1 MITRKHSRNFVKFM
15 IAASIYLVA
24 TVTAMAAEDEFGAW
38 TIVSASDAFESDSGP
53 SRWLYTVDAQ
63 ARYFDLGSGANQY
76 LLRPGIGYSI
86 SDNMTVWA
94 GYARLRARSKSGN
107 VVDENRFWQQLA
119 WTAGH
124 WAGGKVTMRTRI
136 EQRSVSAGDDVRL
149 VLRFQTKY
157 VRKLGGNGETSL
169 IIGLEPFVDLNDTD
183 WGGDSG
189 FGQNR
194 TYVGFGRRLSENLS
208 MEAGYMNQFIWIDG
222 GEDRVNHLAT
232 LHFKID
238 F

>member
-1 MITRKHSRNFVKFM
+1 MITNMYKCKLTKLVLV
-15 IAASIYLVA
+15 ASICLGITA
-24 TVTAMAAEDEFGAW
+24 TAIAAEDDIGVW
-38 TIVSASDAFESDSGP
+38 TIISASDAFASDTGP

-63 ARYFDLGSGANQY
+63 ARYFDVGSGANQY

-86 SDNMTVWA
+86 SDTMSVWA
-94 GYARLRARSKSGN
+94 GYARLRARGKTGN
-107 VVDENRFWQQLA
+107 VVDENRYWQQLA

-124 WAGGKVTMRTRI
+124 WAGGKITMRTRV

-157 VRKLGGNGETSL
+157 VRKFGGNGATNL
-169 IIGLEPFVDLNDTD
+169 IIGIEPFVDLNDSD

-189 FGQNR
+189 LGQNR
-194 TYVGFGRRLSENLS
+194 TYLGFGRRLSDKVS
-208 MEAGYMNQFIWIDG
+208 VEAGYMNQFIWVDG
-222 GEDRVNHLAT
+222 GEDRVNHLAM
-232 LHFKID
+232 LHFKLK

>member
-1 MITRKHSRNFVKFM
+1 MITSVLRCNFTKFM
-15 IAASIYLVA
+15 IAASVYFGA
-24 TVTAMAAEDEFGAW
+24 TLIAFAAEDDIGVW
-38 TIVSASDAFESDSGP
+38 TIISSSDAFRTDSGP
-53 SRWLYTVDAQ
+53 SEWRYTVDAQ
-63 ARYFDLGSGANQY
+63 ARYFDIGSGANQY
-76 LLRPGIGYSI
+76 LIRPGFGYSI
-86 SDNMTVWA
+86 SENMSIWA

-107 VVDENRFWQQLA
+107 VVDENRYWQQLS
-119 WTAGH
+119 WTAGN
-124 WAGGKVTMRTRI
+124 WAGGRVTMRTRI
-136 EQRSVSAGDDVRL
+136 EQRSVSAGEDVRH

-169 IIGLEPFVDLNDTD
+169 VIGLEPFVDLNDTD

-194 TYVGFGRRLSENLS
+194 TFLGFGRRLSKNLS
-208 MEAGYMNQFIWIDG
+208 LEAGYMNQFIWVDG

-232 LHFKID
+232 LHFKIA

>member
-1 MITRKHSRNFVKFM
+1 MITKRHSCKLAKFVV
-15 IAASIYLVA
+15 AASICLGV
-24 TVTAMAAEDEFGAW
+24 TVTAMAAEDDFGAW
-38 TIVSASDAFESDSGP
+38 TIVSTAGAFESDSGP

-63 ARYFDLGSGANQY
+63 ARYFDVGSGANQY
-76 LLRPGIGYSI
+76 LLRPGIGYTIAENI
-86 SDNMTVWA
+86 SVWA
-94 GYARLRARSKSGN
+94 GYARLRARGKSGS
-107 VVDENRFWQQLA
+107 VVDENRYWQQLA

-124 WAGGKVTMRTRI
+124 WAGGKITMRTRI

-149 VLRFQTKY
+149 VFRLQTKY
-157 VRKLGGNGETSL
+157 VRKLGEDGETRL

-194 TYVGFGRRLSENLS
+194 TFLGFGRRLSKNVS
-208 MEAGYMNQFIWIDG
+208 MEAGYMNQFIWIDA

-232 LHFKID
+232 LHFKIN